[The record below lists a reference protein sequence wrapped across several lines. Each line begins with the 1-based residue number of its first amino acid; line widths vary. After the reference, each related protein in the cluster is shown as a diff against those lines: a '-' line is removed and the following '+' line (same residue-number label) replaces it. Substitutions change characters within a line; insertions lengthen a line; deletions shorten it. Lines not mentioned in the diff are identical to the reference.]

1 MNNKKAKKLRR
12 QAEVKVYDWYKS
24 LLPEDQQDLLT
35 PEMALEFTPRVQYW
49 NEYHELFTVH
59 GTPDTYTSKQTRV
72 SDHTI
77 RWFYLQEK
85 KYARAS

>member
-12 QAEVKVYDWYKS
+12 QAEVKVYEWYKS
-24 LLPEDQQDLLT
+24 LLPEDQQDILT
-35 PEMALEFTPRVQYW
+35 PQMALEFTPRVQHW
-49 NEYHELFTVH
+49 NEYHELFNAD
-59 GTPDTYTSKQTRV
+59 GTEYTSKQTRV
-72 SDHTI
+72 SEHTI